1 MAPPK
6 LFLRFALFS
15 GIALAAA
22 VVLALLLARSNVN
35 DRARS
40 RAVGDATA
48 VAKQFASDDLS
59 RTAFSGARAKGS
71 AGDLTSFLDIF
82 FTPTV
87 AAHDPAHVVL
97 YSPQGIVTYATD
109 HSLIGKRATD
119 PARVR
124 AGLDHPQYD
133 VVKNVQYAYAPGRS
147 DYGVQKARGVIRL
160 ERNYAPIAAE
170 IHDDF
175 YTEAT
180 TIALALVALYLAMLP
195 IMRRVTRSMRRS
207 YVERAE
213 LAAIVDYSNDGIIGL
228 SSDGSITSWNAG
240 AETIYGWRA
249 EEVIDKPID
258 FLLPE
263 VDEHDTPSERD
274 LGRTTH
280 LRKDGTPVAVSV
292 TMSPIRDA
300 KGELVGSSITARD
313 VTELERLDRELRE
326 AYRQEAVGRLA
337 GGIAHDFGEVLGE
350 IDAAA
355 ANLLLD
361 PASKHDLDTIR
372 AATARG
378 SSLAEQL
385 LAVGGAQD
393 VQPEVIDLNEAIR
406 AAEPKLVE
414 LAGATIAVTTE
425 LEEALGP
432 VFADREQ
439 IEQLIFNLGANAR
452 ASMPIGGKITVKT
465 ANVDFS
471 RRARGVE
478 TEPGHYVMF
487 AVSDTG
493 AAIAA
498 EVRERPFE
506 PYYRRSSGGERMAL
520 GLAAV
525 CGIVKQSGGT
535 MGVES
540 RPEGGT
546 IIRIYLP
553 RVGATELGAVQP
565 GPTPDPLRA

>member
-15 GIALAAA
+15 GLALAAA
-22 VVLALLLARSNVN
+22 VILALLLARWNAN
-35 DRARS
+35 DRARN

-59 RTAFSGARAKGS
+59 RSAFVWPRPAGASGR
-71 AGDLTSFLDIF
+71 DLPPFLDLF

-87 AAHDPAHVVL
+87 AAHDPAKVVL
-97 YSPQGIVTYATD
+97 YSPKGVVTYASD
-109 HSLIGKRATD
+109 HRLIGTHADD
-119 PARVR
+119 PARVH
-124 AGLDHPQYD
+124 AALEHPQYT
-133 VVKNVQYAYAPGRS
+133 VGHNLQYAYVPGVS
-147 DYGVQKARGVIRL
+147 DYGSQTVRGVIRL
-160 ERNYAPIAAE
+160 ERDYTPIAAE
-170 IHDDF
+170 IHSDF
-175 YTEAT
+175 VTQAI
-180 TIALALVALYLAMLP
+180 TIALVLLALYLAMLP
-195 IMRRVTRSMRRS
+195 IMRRVTRSLRRS

-213 LAAIVDYSNDGIIGL
+213 RAAIVDFSNDAIIAL
-228 SSDGSITSWNAG
+228 SSDGAITSWNAG
-240 AETIYGWRA
+240 AETVYGWRA
-249 EEVIDKPID
+249 DEVVGGRIDV
-258 FLLPE
+258 LLPDLAE
-263 VDEHDTPSERD
+263 PEDVSGGG

-280 LRKDGTPVAVSV
+280 VRKDGTHVAVSV

-300 KGELVGSSITARD
+300 NGDLVGSSITARD
-313 VTELERLDRELRE
+313 VSELERLDRELRE
-326 AYRQEAVGRLA
+326 AHRQEAVGRLA
-337 GGIAHDFGEVLGE
+337 GGIAGDFGEMLGE

-355 ANLLLD
+355 ANLLVD
-361 PASKHDLDTIR
+361 PASKRDLDKIR

-393 VQPEVIDLNEAIR
+393 AQPEVIDLNDAIKR
-406 AAEPKLVE
+406 AEPKLVE
-414 LAGATIAVTTE
+414 LAGGRIAVTTS
-425 LEEALGP
+425 LEAELGP

-439 IEQLIFNLGANAR
+439 IDQLILNLAASAR
-452 ASMPIGGKITVKT
+452 SSIPAGGEITIQT

-471 RRARGVE
+471 RRERRTE
-478 TEPGHYVMF
+478 QEPGHYVMF

-493 AAIAA
+493 AAMAPEA
-498 EVRERPFE
+498 QARPFE
-506 PYYRRSSGGERMAL
+506 PYFRRSDGGERMAL

-546 IIRIYLP
+546 VIRIYLP
-553 RVGATELGAVQP
+553 RFGAEHLASA
-565 GPTPDPLRA
+565 PDPVPA

>member
-15 GIALAAA
+15 GVALAAA
-22 VVLALLLARSNVN
+22 VGLALLLARSNVN

-40 RAVGDATA
+40 QALGDATA

-59 RTAFSGARAKGS
+59 RTAFSRPRAAGS
-71 AGDLTSFLDIF
+71 AGDLPSFLDIF

-87 AAHDPAHVVL
+87 AAHDPANVVL

-109 HSLIGKRATD
+109 HALIGKRADD
-119 PARVR
+119 PARVH
-124 AGLDHPQYD
+124 AALEHPQYD
-133 VVKNVQYAYAPGRS
+133 VAKDIQYAYVPGRS
-147 DYGVQKARGVIRL
+147 DFGLQKARGVIRL

-170 IHDDF
+170 IHHDF
-175 YTEAT
+175 WTEAT
-180 TIALALVALYLAMLP
+180 TIALALIALYLAMLP

-213 LAAIVDYSNDGIIGL
+213 LAAIVDHSNDAIIAL
-228 SSDGSITSWNAG
+228 SSDGLITSWNDG
-240 AETIYGWRA
+240 AETVYGWRS
-249 EEVIDKPID
+249 EEVVGKPIN

-263 VDEHDTPSERD
+263 IEQVEPASEID
-274 LGRTTH
+274 LARTIH
-280 LRKDGTPVAVSV
+280 VRKDGLHVTVSV
-292 TMSPIRDA
+292 TVSPIRDA
-300 KGELVGSSITARD
+300 GGVLVGSSITARD
-313 VTELERLDRELRE
+313 VSELERLDRELRE
-326 AYRQEAVGRLA
+326 AHRQEAVGRLA
-337 GGIAHDFGEVLGE
+337 GGIARDFGEVLGE

-355 ANLLLD
+355 TNLLVD
-361 PASKHDLDTIR
+361 PSSKHDLDKIR

-393 VQPEVIDLNEAIR
+393 AEPEVIDLNDAIR
-406 AAEPKLVE
+406 RAAPRLIE
-414 LAGATIAVTTE
+414 LAGMQIAVKTE
-425 LEEALGP
+425 LEDDLGP
-432 VFADREQ
+432 VFADRLQ
-439 IEQLIFNLGANAR
+439 IEQLIFNLGASAR
-452 ASMPIGGKITVKT
+452 ASMPTGGTITVQT

-471 RRARGVE
+471 RRARSADH
-478 TEPGHYVMF
+478 EPGHYVMF

-498 EVRERPFE
+498 EAQARPFE
-506 PYYRRSSGGERMAL
+506 PFYRRSAGGERMAL

-553 RVGATELGAVQP
+553 RVGAGRHTQP
-565 GPTPDPLRA
+565 APVTA

>member
-6 LFLRFALFS
+6 LFLRFALVS
-15 GIALAAA
+15 GLALVAA
-22 VVLALLLARSNVN
+22 VGLALLLARWNVN

-59 RTAFSGARAKGS
+59 RSAFRWPRPSGS
-71 AGDLTSFLDIF
+71 AGSDLSSFLDIF
-82 FTPTV
+82 FTPTT
-87 AAHDPAHVVL
+87 AAHDPARIVL

-109 HSLIGKRATD
+109 HRLIGRHAD
-119 PARVR
+119 DSARVN
-124 AGLDHPQYD
+124 AALEHSQYK
-133 VVKNVQYAYAPGRS
+133 VAHNVQYAFVPGRS
-147 DYGVQKARGVIRL
+147 AYGPQTARGVIRL
-160 ERNYAPIAAE
+160 ERNYAPIASE
-170 IHDDF
+170 INHDF
-175 YTEAT
+175 LTQAM

-195 IMRRVTRSMRRS
+195 IMRRVTRSLRRS

-213 LAAIVDYSNDGIIGL
+213 LAAIVDYSNDAIIAL
-228 SSDGSITSWNAG
+228 SSDGTITSWNAG
-240 AETIYGWRA
+240 AETVYGWRA
-249 EEVIDKPID
+249 EEVIGGPIT
-258 FLLPE
+258 LLLSEPSE
-263 VDEHDTPSERD
+263 PADASERD

-280 LRKDGTPVAVSV
+280 VRKDGTHVSVSV

-300 KGELVGSSITARD
+300 KGDLVGSSITARD
-313 VTELERLDRELRE
+313 VSELERLDRELRE
-326 AYRQEAVGRLA
+326 AHRQEAVGRLA

-350 IDAAA
+350 IDSAAA
-355 ANLLLD
+355 SLLVD
-361 PASKHDLDTIR
+361 PSSRRDLDKIR

-393 VQPEVIDLNEAIR
+393 TQPEAIDLNEAIKH
-406 AAEPKLVE
+406 AEPKLIE
-414 LAGATIAVTTE
+414 LAGPRITVTAL
-425 LEEALGP
+425 LEDDLGP

-452 ASMPIGGKITVKT
+452 ASMPAGGAITVET

-471 RRARGVE
+471 RRERGADQ
-478 TEPGHYVMF
+478 EPGHYVMF

-493 AAIAA
+493 AAIAQEA
-498 EVRERPFE
+498 QERPGE
-506 PYYRRSSGGERMAL
+506 PYLRRSSGGERMAL

-546 IIRIYLP
+546 VIRIYLP
-553 RVGATELGAVQP
+553 RFGAEQREAEHEHAP
-565 GPTPDPLRA
+565 A

>member
-15 GIALAAA
+15 GLALVAA
-22 VVLALLLARSNVN
+22 VCLALLLARSNAN

-40 RAVGDATA
+40 RAIGDATA
-48 VAKQFASDDLS
+48 VARQLASDDLS
-59 RTAFSGARAKGS
+59 RTAFSRPGPKAS
-71 AGDLTSFLDIF
+71 AGDLSSFLDVF

-87 AAHDPAHVVL
+87 AAHDPAQVVL

-109 HSLIGKRATD
+109 HSLIGTRAGD

-124 AGLDHPQYD
+124 AALDDPQYD
-133 VVKNVQYAYAPGRS
+133 VVKNVQYAYVPGRS

-175 YTEAT
+175 YTQAT
-180 TIALALVALYLAMLP
+180 TIGLVLLALYLAMLP
-195 IMRRVTRSMRRS
+195 IMRRVTRSMRTS

-213 LAAIVDYSNDGIIGL
+213 LAAIVDYSNDAIIGL
-228 SSDGSITSWNAG
+228 SSDGAITSWNAG

-249 EEVIDKPID
+249 EEVLGRPID
-258 FLLPE
+258 FLLPALAKAE
-263 VDEHDTPSERD
+263 TPSERD
-274 LGRTTH
+274 LGRTRH
-280 LRKDGTPVAVSV
+280 VRKDGTPVAVSG

-337 GGIAHDFGEVLGE
+337 GGIANDFGEVLGE

-355 ANLLLD
+355 ADLLLD
-361 PASKHDLDTIR
+361 TSSRHELDIIR

-385 LAVGGAQD
+385 LAVGGVQD

-406 AAEPKLVE
+406 RAEPRLVE
-414 LAGATIAVTTE
+414 LAGTAIAVSTE
-425 LEEALGP
+425 LEEELGS

-439 IEQLIFNLGANAR
+439 IEQLILNLGANAR
-452 ASMPIGGKITVKT
+452 ASMPIGGRIIVQT

-471 RRARGVE
+471 RRARSAGS
-478 TEPGHYVMF
+478 EPGHFVMF

-506 PYYRRSSGGERMAL
+506 PFYRRSDGGERMAL

-553 RVGATELGAVQP
+553 RVGAVELESSQP
-565 GPTPDPLRA
+565 LPDSLPA

>member
-15 GIALAAA
+15 GLALAAA
-22 VVLALLLARSNVN
+22 LGLALLLARSNVN

-59 RTAFSGARAKGS
+59 RTAFARPGTKSS
-71 AGDLTSFLDIF
+71 AGDLVSFLDVF

-109 HSLIGKRATD
+109 HTLIGRRASD
-119 PARVR
+119 PARVH
-124 AGLDHPQYD
+124 AALDNPQYD
-133 VVKNVQYAYAPGRS
+133 VVENVQYAYVPGRS

-180 TIALALVALYLAMLP
+180 TIALALLALYLAMLA
-195 IMRRVTRSMRRS
+195 IMRRVTRSTRRS

-213 LAAIVDYSNDGIIGL
+213 LAAIVDYSNDAIVGL
-228 SSDGSITSWNAG
+228 SSNGSITSWNAG
-240 AETIYGWRA
+240 AETIYGWPA
-249 EEVIDKPID
+249 DEVLGKPID
-258 FLLPE
+258 FLLPAL
-263 VDEHDTPSERD
+263 DENDTPSERD

-313 VTELERLDRELRE
+313 VTELERLDRKLHE

-337 GGIAHDFGEVLGE
+337 GGIAHDVGEVLGE

-361 PASKHDLDTIR
+361 PSSKRDLDAIR

-378 SSLAEQL
+378 SALAEQL
-385 LAVGGAQD
+385 LAVGGAQE

-406 AAEPKLVE
+406 HAQPKLVQ
-414 LAGATIAVTTE
+414 LAGSSITVATE
-425 LEEALGP
+425 LEEALGS
-432 VFADREQ
+432 VLADREQ
-439 IEQLIFNLGANAR
+439 IEQLILNLVANAR
-452 ASMPIGGKITVKT
+452 GSMPIGGKITVQT

-471 RRARGVE
+471 RRARSAGN
-478 TEPGHYVMF
+478 EPGHYVMF

-493 AAIAA
+493 AALAA
-498 EVRERPFE
+498 EARERPFE
-506 PYYRRSSGGERMAL
+506 PYYRSSDGEERMAL

-553 RVGATELGAVQP
+553 RVGAVQP
-565 GPTPDPLRA
+565 VPQVDPLRT

>member
-15 GIALAAA
+15 GLALAAA
-22 VVLALLLARSNVN
+22 VGLALLLARSNAN

-48 VAKQFASDDLS
+48 LAKQLANDDLS
-59 RTAFSGARAKGS
+59 RTAFSRPRPNAA
-71 AGDLTSFLDIF
+71 AGDLSSFLDVF

-87 AAHDPAHVVL
+87 AAHDPADVVL
-97 YSPQGIVTYATD
+97 YSPQGVVTYATD
-109 HSLIGKRATD
+109 HSLIGKHASD
-119 PARVR
+119 PVRVR
-124 AGLDHPQYD
+124 AALGDPQYD
-133 VVKNVQYAYAPGRS
+133 VVKNVQYAYVPGRS

-170 IHDDF
+170 IHHDF
-175 YTEAT
+175 FTEAT

-195 IMRRVTRSMRRS
+195 IMRRVTRSMRSS

-213 LAAIVDYSNDGIIGL
+213 LAAIVDYSNDAIIGL
-228 SSDGSITSWNAG
+228 SSDGAITSWNAG
-240 AETIYGWRA
+240 AETIYAWRA
-249 EEVIDKPID
+249 DEVLGKPID
-258 FLLPE
+258 FLLPSVAQAE
-263 VDEHDTPSERD
+263 TPSERD
-274 LGRTTH
+274 LGRTRH
-280 LRKDGTPVAVSV
+280 VRKDGTPVAVSV

-337 GGIAHDFGEVLGE
+337 GGIANDFGEVLGE

-355 ANLLLD
+355 AHLLLD
-361 PASKHDLDTIR
+361 PSSKHELDIIR

-393 VQPEVIDLNEAIR
+393 VEPEVIDLNEAIR
-406 AAEPKLVE
+406 RAEPKLVE
-414 LAGATIAVTTE
+414 LAGTAIAVSTE
-425 LEEALGP
+425 LEEELGS

-439 IEQLIFNLGANAR
+439 IEQLILNLGANAR
-452 ASMPIGGKITVKT
+452 ASMPIGGRITVQT

-471 RRARGVE
+471 RRARSAGS
-478 TEPGHYVMF
+478 EPGHFVMF

-498 EVRERPFE
+498 EVRDRPFE
-506 PYYRRSSGGERMAL
+506 PFYRRSDGGERMAL

-553 RVGATELGAVQP
+553 RVGAPEPAAQ
-565 GPTPDPLRA
+565 PDPVRA

>member
-15 GIALAAA
+15 GLALVAA
-22 VVLALLLARSNVN
+22 VGLALLLARWNAN

-40 RAVGDATA
+40 GAVGDASA
-48 VAKQFASDDLS
+48 VAKQFANDDLS
-59 RTAFSGARAKGS
+59 RSAFRWPRPSGAGGR
-71 AGDLTSFLDIF
+71 DLPPFLDLF

-87 AAHDPAHVVL
+87 DAHDPAQVVL
-97 YSPQGIVTYATD
+97 YSPQGRVTYATN
-109 HSLIGKRATD
+109 HSLIGTRAAD
-119 PARVR
+119 PARVH
-124 AGLDHPQYD
+124 AALDHPQYD
-133 VVKNVQYAYAPGRS
+133 VIHGVQYAYVPGKS
-147 DYGVQKARGVIRL
+147 DFGLQKPRGVIRL
-160 ERNYAPIAAE
+160 ERNYAPIAAQ
-170 IHDDF
+170 IHHDF
-175 YTEAT
+175 LTQAM

-195 IMRRVTRSMRRS
+195 IMRRVTRSLRRS

-213 LAAIVDYSNDGIIGL
+213 LAAIVDYSNDAIIGL
-228 SSDGSITSWNAG
+228 SVDGAITSWNAG
-240 AETIYGWRA
+240 AETMYGWRS
-249 EEVIDKPID
+249 EEVVGGPIE
-258 FLLPE
+258 FLLSEPNGP
-263 VDEHDTPSERD
+263 DDLSERD

-280 LRKDGTPVAVSV
+280 VRKDGTEVAVSV

-300 KGELVGSSITARD
+300 SGDLVGSSITARD

-350 IDAAA
+350 IDTAAA
-355 ANLLLD
+355 GLLVD
-361 PASKHDLDTIR
+361 PSSPRDLDKIR

-378 SSLAEQL
+378 SLLAEQL

-393 VQPEVIDLNEAIR
+393 ARPEVVDLNEAIKH
-406 AAEPKLVE
+406 AEPKLVA
-414 LAGATIAVTTE
+414 LAGTRIAVTTV
-425 LEEALGP
+425 LEGDLGP

-439 IEQLIFNLGANAR
+439 IDQLILNLGANAR
-452 ASMPIGGKITVKT
+452 ASMPTGGKITVET

-471 RRARGVE
+471 RRGRGAGQ
-478 TEPGHYVMF
+478 EPGHYVMF

-493 AAIAA
+493 TAMAPEAQ
-498 EVRERPFE
+498 ERPFE
-506 PYYRRSSGGERMAL
+506 PFYNRSDGGERMAL

-546 IIRIYLP
+546 VIRIYLP
-553 RVGATELGAVQP
+553 RVRVGQRAPQH
-565 GPTPDPLRA
+565 DPAAA